1 LTPIQ
6 IKMKQILQ
14 QKGQMIVD
22 KLLDCMGPKNQ
33 DDLESTLNASTIL
46 LDFCENEQCFNYL
59 TTPESMK
66 KLIH

>member
-1 LTPIQ
+1 
-6 IKMKQILQ
+6 
-14 QKGQMIVD
+14 MIVD